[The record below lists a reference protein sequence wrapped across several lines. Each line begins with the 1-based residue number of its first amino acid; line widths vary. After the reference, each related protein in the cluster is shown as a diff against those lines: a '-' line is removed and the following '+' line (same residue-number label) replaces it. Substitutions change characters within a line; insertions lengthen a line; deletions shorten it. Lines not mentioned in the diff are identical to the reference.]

1 VQSHCDVRSLRLS
14 AYVFESE
21 GLGFTNVSVDPL
33 EPMFRPTVKSLVSC
47 YPIYP
52 VSMYV
57 LARYKILKI
66 ISSWD
71 SLRLGS
77 SQEILHNWVSVVSK
91 RDFDRSLKAM
101 EIPIYFY

>member
-1 VQSHCDVRSLRLS
+1 
-14 AYVFESE
+14 
-21 GLGFTNVSVDPL
+21 
-33 EPMFRPTVKSLVSC
+33 
-47 YPIYP
+47 
-52 VSMYV
+52 MYV